1 MTLQLS
7 CKDPLLLKKEKCQWL
22 RKRALI
28 LQKSDSGKTM
38 RGLLICL
45 MRFFIGEPV
54 IDPNLLQERNTDM
67 TVNIPLGKLYEQMKI
82 KWEFW

>member
-1 MTLQLS
+1 MA
-7 CKDPLLLKKEKCQWL
+7 KEKSPDIAE
-22 RKRALI
+22 KRFWENNE
-28 LQKSDSGKTM
+28 
-38 RGLLICL
+38 
-45 MRFFIGEPV
+45 RFADLFNAFFFEGEPV